1 MPSKRWVEKGMRGK
15 TVLELADEAER
26 MIKKIEASMIVL
38 CLWRS
43 LDYRGEPV
51 CERNEGRPC
60 TKELCT
66 LLARA
71 REVEGGHRTRGSES

>member
-1 MPSKRWVEKGMRGK
+1 MRGK
-15 TVLELADEAER
+15 TVPELIDKAER
-26 MIKKIEASMIVL
+26 LIDKIEAGMIVL

-43 LDYRGEPV
+43 LDHRGEPV

-60 TKELCT
+60 TKELCP

-71 REVEGGHRTRGSES
+71 REGESKRVR